1 LPPAALPERVP
12 RAQPQARR
20 EPQARDPVGPP
31 GRPRRRRARR
41 RVPRLRRGRFHH
53 GPAAQR
59 VRRPHHGVSAPEF
72 VAIGHVTLDRFGDEV
87 RPGGAALYSAVTAH
101 RLGLSGGIL
110 TSHAADYPLEAIPS
124 RIEVV
129 TLEAPATTV
138 FEYDAVSGD
147 RQQKLVPTARPLAV
161 RDLPDDWR
169 DAPVARPAA
178 GAHAV

>member
-1 LPPAALPERVP
+1 RL
-12 RAQPQARR
+12 
-20 EPQARDPVGPP
+20 G
-31 GRPRRRRARR
+31 
-41 RVPRLRRGRFHH
+41 RLRH
-53 GPAAQR
+53 GPDAPR
-59 VRRPHHGVSAPEF
+59 VRRPHHGVSAPDF

-101 RLGLSGGIL
+101 RRGMSAAIL

-147 RQQKLVPTARPLAV
+147 RQQQLVSPARALAV
-161 RDLPDDWR
+161 RDLAADWR
-169 DAPVARPAA
+169 RAPLA
-178 GAHAV
+178 